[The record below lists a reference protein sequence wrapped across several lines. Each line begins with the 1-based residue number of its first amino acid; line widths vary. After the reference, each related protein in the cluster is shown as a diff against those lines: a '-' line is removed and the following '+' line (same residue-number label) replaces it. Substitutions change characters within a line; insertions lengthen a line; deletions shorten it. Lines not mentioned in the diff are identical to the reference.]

1 MAFPQ
6 PETAL
11 NNVCSVMFGNTLFTY
26 SADAFQSLELE
37 AGAKWKTLPQ
47 GEKITG
53 GVCVLSATGNPE
65 TAAFFVVGG
74 KGGHDQYQGMQKYT
88 FSTGR
93 WESVTL
99 DTWDMKNRVGH
110 SAVYLESSDSILVYS
125 GFQGDN
131 LEPSSQTFTV
141 GASAPHNVISY
152 PSWAPPVIKPILLR
166 WSPSEAVMLG
176 GSASNT
182 QVYLFSR
189 ETEWID
195 SGATL
200 ASPLSKDTSAIQAVL
215 LTGDDGSKNLMTFD
229 TTQSPNVVQRTVL
242 FTGPGLP
249 APNAAPVRKRALRRR
264 QQSVNHKA
272 KRQSQPLN
280 LQNWPA
286 YNSTLAPTA
295 TRSNYAIAQDADGM
309 VVLAGGNDQTI
320 ISVFDAK
327 ENAWLNATAMLAPL
341 RALSVDTSS
350 TSSSATST
358 ATSTA
363 TTLSASSTFAATP
376 TDALVAATE
385 TPSESGAEIAGTGY
399 SGPSVNTIL
408 GAVLGSVF
416 GLALILGL
424 LYFCMRKRQR
434 QQAHSE
440 AGHLRRAS
448 GVSSTEKDGVGYSKD
463 RLPYGQGPAGG
474 FRGHQHQDSKS
485 SFSSLAIL
493 MGRENKPRLPPL
505 GRKSSS
511 GSRRDSGDSVFKAF
525 KSTIS
530 KPIVPETTQQPPTS
544 RDEKGVAF
552 AAGTVEPR
560 PRNLTPGA
568 NQPDSETRRS
578 SGWNRY
584 WSGGS
589 ALNFLGFG
597 GGNNNNNS
605 NAQATSQRTTLHSER
620 SSNYSDQHHRM
631 TQDSVT
637 VPRLQINE
645 PRLSF
650 SRVNSGSPTVAVYPG
665 QNKFNQGM
673 SAQIETA
680 NRPVSA
686 VSAVS
691 EGSFYS
697 SGIPESVHEAWD
709 PTAPNK
715 PWGSDR
721 SQWGSDRSQTSY
733 STNIYSTA
741 LAPPAPQSS
750 KVPASDY
757 PAPLRKQ
764 PSPVRDD
771 MSWLNLGPN

>member
-1 MAFPQ
+1 MALPQ

-11 NNVCSVMFGNTLFTY
+11 NNVCSVIFGNTLFTY

-74 KGGHDQYQGMQKYT
+74 KGGKEEYRGVQKYT
-88 FSTGR
+88 FSVGR

-99 DTWDMKNRVGH
+99 DTWDIKNRVGH
-110 SAVYLESSDSILVYS
+110 SAVYLESSDSILVYAGS
-125 GFQGDN
+125 QGDSQ
-131 LEPSSQTFTV
+131 EPSSQTFTV
-141 GASAPHNVISY
+141 GASAPHSVISY
-152 PSWAPPVIKPILLR
+152 PSWAPPAVKPILLR

-182 QVYLFSR
+182 GVYLFNR
-189 ETEWID
+189 ETEWKD

-200 ASPLSKDTSAIQAVL
+200 ASPLSKDTSAVQAVL
-215 LTGDDGSKNLMTFD
+215 LTGDDGSKNLLTFD

-242 FTGPGLP
+242 FTGPGQP
-249 APNAAPVRKRALRRR
+249 APNAAPIRKRASRGQRG
-264 QQSVNHKA
+264 VGKNE
-272 KRQSQPLN
+272 KRQSEPLN

-286 YNSTLAPTA
+286 YNATLAPTT
-295 TRSNYAIAQDADGM
+295 TRTNYAIAQGEDGM
-309 VVLAGGNDQTI
+309 IVLAGGNDQNV
-320 ISVFDAK
+320 ISLFDAK
-327 ENAWLNATAMLAPL
+327 ENTWLNATAMLAPVKI
-341 RALSVDTSS
+341 LSVDTSS
-350 TSSSATST
+350 TSTSETST
-358 ATSTA
+358 ATSTSTTLPTSSTAAA
-363 TTLSASSTFAATP
+363 TT
-376 TDALVAATE
+376 TDVVVAATE
-385 TPSESGAEIAGTGY
+385 TPSGTAAEIAGSSH
-399 SGPSVNTIL
+399 SGPGVNTIL

-424 LYFCMRKRQR
+424 LYFCMRKRRR
-434 QQAHSE
+434 QQAHTE
-440 AGHLRRAS
+440 AGHVRRAS
-448 GVSSTEKDGVGYSKD
+448 GASSTEKDGVGYSRD
-463 RLPYGQGPAGG
+463 TLPYGPGAAGG

-493 MGRENKPRLPPL
+493 MGRESKPKLPAL
-505 GRKSSS
+505 GRMSSS

-530 KPIVPETTQQPPTS
+530 KPIVSDATQQAPSS

-552 AAGTVEPR
+552 AAGTTEPR
-560 PRNLTPGA
+560 PRNLNPGA

-597 GGNNNNNS
+597 SGNS
-605 NAQATSQRTTLHSER
+605 NANAQNNSQRTTLHSER

-665 QNKFNQGM
+665 ENKFNQGM

-709 PTAPNK
+709 PTSSNK

-721 SQWGSDRSQTSY
+721 SQWGSDRSQVSY
-733 STNIYSTA
+733 TTNIYSTA
-741 LAPPAPQSS
+741 LAPPVPQNS
-750 KVPASDY
+750 KVTPASEY

-771 MSWLNLGPN
+771 MSWLNLGPS

>member
-1 MAFPQ
+1 MAFPK

-11 NNVCSVMFGNTLFTY
+11 HNVCTVIFENTLYTY
-26 SADAFQSLELE
+26 SADAFQSLELD

-53 GVCVLSATGNPE
+53 GVCVLSATGNPM

-74 KGGHDQYQGMQKYT
+74 RGGDDQYMGMQKYT
-88 FSTGR
+88 FSTGK

-99 DTWDMKNRVGH
+99 DTWDIKNRVGH

-125 GFQGDN
+125 GSQADN

-141 GASAPHNVISY
+141 GASAPHSVISY
-152 PSWAPPVIKPILLR
+152 PSYAPPVTKPILLR

-182 QVYLFSR
+182 QVFLFSR
-189 ETEWID
+189 ETQWID

-200 ASPLSKDTSAIQAVL
+200 ASPLSKDTSAIQAAL
-215 LTGDDGSKNLMTFD
+215 LTGDDGSKNLITFD
-229 TTQSPNVVQRTVL
+229 TSQSPNLVQRTVL

-264 QQSVNHKA
+264 QQSVNSKA

-280 LQNWPA
+280 LQNWPT
-286 YNSTLAPTA
+286 YDRKFEPTA
-295 TRSNYAIAQDADGM
+295 IRINSAIAIDPFGM
-309 VVLAGGNDQTI
+309 IVLTGGNDQTI

-327 ENAWLNATAMLAPL
+327 KNAWLNETAMLAPV
-341 RALSVDTSS
+341 RPLSADPSS
-350 TSSSATST
+350 TST
-358 ATSTA
+358 ATSTTATLTA
-363 TTLSASSTFAATP
+363 TTSSVSSTLPAGT
-376 TDALVAATE
+376 TDAAVAV
-385 TPSESGAEIAGTGY
+385 PDSPNQSSGKIAGANY

-408 GAVLGSVF
+408 GAVLGSIF

-434 QQAHSE
+434 EQAHNE
-440 AGHLRRAS
+440 AGHMRRSSGIAS
-448 GVSSTEKDGVGYSKD
+448 GEKVGIGYSKD
-463 RLPYGQGPAGG
+463 RTPYGPGPAGG
-474 FRGHQHQDSKS
+474 FRGHQPQDSKS

-505 GRKSSS
+505 GS
-511 GSRRDSGDSVFKAF
+511 GSKRDSGDSVFKAF

-530 KPIVPETTQQPPTS
+530 KPIVADATQQAPAS

-552 AAGTVEPR
+552 AAGTAEPR
-560 PRNLTPGA
+560 PRNLALGA
-568 NQPDSETRRS
+568 NDSETRRS

-597 GGNNNNNS
+597 GGNNNNN

-620 SSNYSDQHHRM
+620 SSNYSNQHNNRM

-665 QNKFNQGM
+665 ENKYKQGM

-686 VSAVS
+686 VS

-697 SGIPESVHEAWD
+697 SGVPESVQEAWD
-709 PTAPNK
+709 PTASNK

-721 SQWGSDRSQTSY
+721 SQWGSDRSQTTSY
-733 STNIYSTA
+733 TYNTNIYSTA
-741 LAPPAPQSS
+741 LAPPVPQGSRGNS
-750 KVPASDY
+750 GADFP
-757 PAPLRKQ
+757 PPLRKQ